1 MTQLKLGLAIH
12 AAEQPDK
19 VALSLSGK
27 HLTYGELNNR
37 INQLVHGLAK
47 RNLNEGDRVCF
58 MLYNS
63 FECFEISGAANK
75 LGLMP
80 VPINYHFKSQE
91 VEYILNDSECK
102 AFIVG
107 EEFLDVVLPILENLK
122 TVPKENI
129 FVVGQGSTGRLMS
142 YEDLLAG
149 QTTTEPPTRNAVDM
163 RSMIY
168 TSGTTGNPKGVYKD
182 QDPEAVVYFIE
193 LFCKLFD
200 FTPDDVHL
208 LPGPFYHSAPNS
220 FSMMHLTIGA
230 SVVIM
235 PKFDTEECLRVIQ
248 DERVTTVH
256 MVPTMFHRILN
267 LPPEVRDRYDVSCLK
282 SVVHAAAPCPVE
294 TKFKMMDYLGKNR
307 IYEYYASTE
316 MGGTYI
322 SPDEWLQKP
331 GSVGRPWPDT
341 TLKIYDDDG
350 DEVATGEIGEIYMR
364 NHKMSGFTYYKDPE
378 KTSSSFREGL
388 FTAGDM
394 GYLDEDGYLF
404 IADRKKDMIISGGVN
419 IYPAE
424 IEAVLHNHPKIFDVA
439 VIGVPDQEWGE
450 AIKAV
455 VQLNSGVEATEQE
468 IIVYCNENL
477 AGYKRPRSVE
487 FVMDLPRQPSGKLYK
502 RKIREKY
509 WEGQVRK
516 V

>member
-1 MTQLKLGLAIH
+1 MKLGLAIH

-19 VALSLSGK
+19 VALKLSGAA
-27 HLTYGELNNR
+27 LTYGNLNSR
-37 INQLVHGLAK
+37 INQLAHGLAA
-47 RNLNEGDRVCF
+47 RGLTGEDRICF
-58 MLYNS
+58 MLYNG
-63 FECFEISGAANK
+63 FECFEISGASGK
-75 LGLMP
+75 LGLIP

-107 EEFLDVVLPILENLK
+107 GDFLEVVLPILDNLK

-129 FVVGQGSTGRLMS
+129 FVVGQGSPAGLMN
-142 YEDLLAG
+142 YEDLLAA
-149 QTTTEPPTRNAVDM
+149 QTTAEPPTRDSLAI
-163 RSMIY
+163 SAMIY

-182 QDPEAVVYFIE
+182 QDPAAVVYFIE

-208 LPGPFYHSAPNS
+208 LPGPFYPSAPTS
-220 FSMMHLTIGA
+220 FSMMQLTIGA

-235 PKFDTEECLRVIQ
+235 SKFDTEECLRVIQ

-267 LPPEVRDRYDVSCLK
+267 LPQEVRDKYDVSCLK
-282 SVVHAAAPCPVE
+282 SVVHAAAPCPVD
-294 TKFKMMDYLGKNR
+294 TKYKMMDYLGNSR

-322 SPDEWLQKP
+322 SPEEWLQKP
-331 GSVGRPWPDT
+331 GSVGRPWPDS

-350 DEVATGEIGEIYMR
+350 NELPPGEIGEIYMR
-364 NHKMSGFTYYKDPE
+364 NHKVSGFTYYKDPE
-378 KTSSSFREGL
+378 KTRSSFREDL

-455 VQLNSGVEATEQE
+455 IQLNTGQLATEQE
-468 IIVYCNENL
+468 IIAYCNENL

-509 WEGQVRK
+509 WEGYVRK